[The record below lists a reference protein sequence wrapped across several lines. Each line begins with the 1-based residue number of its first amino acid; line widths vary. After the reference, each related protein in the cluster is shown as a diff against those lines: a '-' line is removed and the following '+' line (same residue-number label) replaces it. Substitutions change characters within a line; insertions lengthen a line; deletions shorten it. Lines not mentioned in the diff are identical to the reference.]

1 MRLSIEEIP
10 LGQRYH
16 DLRTLYPLWAM
27 LLLIFITGII
37 ADEILSENKIKK

>member
-1 MRLSIEEIP
+1 
-10 LGQRYH
+10 
-16 DLRTLYPLWAM
+16 LRTLYPLWAM